1 MKKNVLFGM
10 MALAMGAMTAC
21 SVEEVVDQAET
32 NYIGFDPF
40 ANKVSRAITHAQGLG
55 HSNFSV
61 FGRYDNGNSSYIEVF
76 KNQKVE
82 WSKPDDLDAT
92 EGSWTYTPLV
102 PWVSGKNYVFAAIAP
117 YNASYTTAYNYT
129 NDKYTLGNITLD
141 ATFTDGKYT
150 NQIDYMTADKV
161 EQNSGTSTSAVSFT
175 FNHIASKIDFNFQ
188 PKTTSQNETH
198 WESDVKIDIKKI
210 ELSGLVTKKAYTN
223 GQWGTAS
230 EINRTFSKSLSS
242 NNSTTYDY
250 SSSESEKVKLL
261 KDQFSWLVVPQSST
275 DASSR
280 KLSITFDVLIKD
292 AEGEYTMK
300 PKENATAEVAI
311 NTEWSANAHY
321 TYTVYIGTDVLGQ
334 NPYITFDVKEVKG
347 WVTTNNSHDL
357 DVSPSTQQGN

>member
-40 ANKVSRAITHAQGLG
+40 ANKVSRALTADQFG
-55 HSNFSV
+55 HEKFAV
-61 FGRYDNGNSSYIEVF
+61 WGKYDEVEVF
-76 KNQKVE
+76 KGKEVSWKN
-82 WSKPDDLDAT
+82 SGT
-92 EGSWTYTPLV
+92 SGSWSYEPLV
-102 PWVSGKNYVFAAIAP
+102 PWVSGKSYVFAAIAP
-117 YNASYTTAYNYT
+117 AVTGASYSYENE
-129 NDKYTLGNITLD
+129 NYTLGEITID
-141 ATFTDGKYT
+141 ATPEK
-150 NQIDYMTADKV
+150 QIDYMTADVKKDV
-161 EQNSGTSTSAVSFT
+161 QSTSGTVSFT

-188 PKTTSQNETH
+188 PKTTDDGAWQ
-198 WESDVKIDIKKI
+198 SDVKIEIKKI
-210 ELSGLVTKKAYTN
+210 ELSGLVTKKSYTS
-223 GQWGTAS
+223 GQWVAAS
-230 EINRTFSKSLSS
+230 QQASSGTFSKSLTS

-250 SSSESEKVKLL
+250 SSSASEKVKLL

-292 AEGEYTMK
+292 ADGSYTVK
-300 PKENATAEVAI
+300 PKEDATAEVAI

-334 NPYITFDVKEVKG
+334 NPYITFDVAKVEG
-347 WVTTNNSHDL
+347 WVTEGNSSDL
-357 DVSPSTQQGN
+357 DVSTSTQQGN